1 MSENAL
7 GAAEWNSLLSSPIL
21 HGLPLS
27 PKQMASSTKC
37 SHICL
42 PSVQVRLDL
51 AERFELWGL
60 VFERHE
66 LRHPR
71 STSSEVPGKA
81 GRRFFHEVQSFFTV
95 SLPTA
100 RNRVREHGCEACD
113 ATRRPCRGRHTIIKC
128 SCAIAIN
135 TVQDDIRPRHG
146 LTLSS
151 WSSARGEQRD
161 SAQKPKLIE

>member
-81 GRRFFHEVQSFFTV
+81 GRHFFHKIQSFFTV
-95 SLPTA
+95 SLPTL
-100 RNRVREHGCEACD
+100 RNRVRGHGWKNCD
-113 ATRRPCRGRHTIIKC
+113 ATRRLCRGRHTILQHARLYTIVK
-128 SCAIAIN
+128 SIVHN
-135 TVQDDIRPRHG
+135 TPSQNITLL
-146 LTLSS
+146 LTHHTTILP
-151 WSSARGEQRD
+151 EQ
-161 SAQKPKLIE
+161 K